1 MSYTLLNLK
10 NDVEDMAPR
19 FQMGEGIE
27 AHFARKALGLEK
39 SGIAYFKL
47 GPDYVLP
54 FGHVH
59 SEQEEIYLVV
69 SGSAR
74 VKLDDEEIELGPLDA
89 VRIPAGVMRGMAS
102 GPDGAELIAFW
113 APNNENGDLEMVPGF
128 FTSEGATGDDP

>member
-54 FGHVH
+54 FGHTH
-59 SEQEEIYLVV
+59 SEQEEIYLVI

-74 VKLDDEEIELGPLDA
+74 VKLDDEQVELNALDA
-89 VRIPAGVMRGMAS
+89 VRIPAGVTRGMAA
-102 GPDGAELIAFW
+102 GPDGAELIAFG

-128 FTSEGATGDDP
+128 FE

>member
-1 MSYTLLNLK
+1 VSYTLLNLR

-19 FQMGEGIE
+19 FQMGDGIE

-39 SGIAYFKL
+39 SGLAYFKL
-47 GPDYVLP
+47 GPGYTVP
-54 FGHVH
+54 FGHTH

-74 VKLDDEEIELGPLDA
+74 VKLDEDEVELGPLDA
-89 VRIPAGVMRGMAS
+89 VRIPPGVTRGMAA
-102 GPDGAELIAFW
+102 GADGAELIAFG

-128 FTSEGATGDDP
+128 FDQPAT